1 MLTDRGKLL
10 LVAAA
15 GSWLLS
21 RTLAIDELAMAA
33 IAAGALVGLA
43 VAYTRIASA
52 RLAARRHV
60 HPSRLFYDAE
70 GTVELEIRNDGRV
83 ATATMLVEDEAPSA
97 IADPARFVVEP
108 MRPKG
113 RTTLVYDLH
122 ARMRGRYTLGPATVR
137 LRDPFGVAQRP
148 VRFGRTHEVVV
159 YPPVWALPGGVLPRT
174 GRRGTASEGV
184 ARPLAASGEFASIR
198 EYVRGDD
205 LRKVHWKS
213 TARRGKLMIKQEETP
228 QEAQATIVLDGRR
241 NAHRGSGPTS
251 TFEHAVAVA
260 ASASYHL
267 AERRYGLKLVTGPL
281 DEPPPSI
288 AWELVLEHLAVIEPQ
303 SAGSLV
309 PVWRQLSKGAGGDG
323 TLLAVIPVPGPAEL
337 REIVRAGR
345 AYGARVAVLVAPA
358 ARRRSTRDQDEVDR
372 ALGALRGAGWR
383 ATVHRPGGRLDQAWT
398 ELALRPTNR
407 APSAV
412 PAAATGGDR

>member
-10 LVAAA
+10 VVAAA
-15 GSWLLS
+15 GFWLLS
-21 RTLAIDELAMAA
+21 RALAVDELAMGA
-33 IAAGALVGLA
+33 IACLALVGLA
-43 VAYTRIASA
+43 VAYTRVASA

-83 ATATMLVEDEAPSA
+83 PTATILVQDEVPAS
-97 IADPARFVVEP
+97 ISDPARFVIEP
-108 MRPKG
+108 MRPDG
-113 RTTLVYDLH
+113 RTTLTYDLH
-122 ARMRGRYTLGPATVR
+122 ARMRGRYQVGPATVR

-148 VRFGRTHEVVV
+148 VRFGRTDEVIV

-174 GRRGTASEGV
+174 GRYGTASEGV

-241 NAHRGSGPTS
+241 NAHKGSGPTS

-267 AERRYGLKLVTGPL
+267 AERRYGLRLVTGPIS
-281 DEPPPSI
+281 EPPPSVP
-288 AWELVLEHLAVIEPQ
+288 WELVLEQLAVIQPQ
-303 SAGSLV
+303 PSGSLV
-309 PVWRQLSKGAGGDG
+309 PVWRQLAKGAGGDG
-323 TLLAVIPVPGPAEL
+323 MLLAIVPVPDATEL

-345 AYGARVAVLVAPA
+345 AYGARVAVLIAPA
-358 ARRRSTRDQDEVDR
+358 ARRRVIDDRDDVERAMR
-372 ALGALRGAGWR
+372 ALRAAGWR

-398 ELALRPTNR
+398 ELALRPARRT
-407 APSAV
+407 PSTV
-412 PAAATGGDR
+412 GAATSGGR